1 MVKILSCLLF
11 LLLLKASNVWSA
23 CYASQWQN
31 GQPVYGSLYVTGSTT
46 IGQCQ
51 ALACQIYPTISG
63 CYTPPPQVV
72 TCTYSAVTEFRSC
85 PVNYSGS
92 QTWKSE
98 INCPNGQ
105 YGQPM
110 PSGWFKIADTC
121 TPSPPSCVAN
131 TESKVESCPV
141 NFSGQKT
148 YQKTNLC
155 PDPYGSPVQGQ
166 WILTSDTCTPNPPT
180 CKVSSESKVCPLNQS
195 GSNVRTSICP
205 DPYGQPIWGDW
216 VSTCSWNPP
225 SCKINT
231 ETQMLSC
238 PSGYTGTITQTR
250 SSNCPDPYG
259 QPILG
264 GWVTSQDTCVKSLT
278 NPTNVTSPFSPISPT
293 SVLNQSISTPAP
305 TTQSAPAT
313 APMNVQTMTT
323 TQTQTD
329 TKTESTGNS
338 NKNTMQTIVGNL
350 IKFEIISQ
358 PSIKQYD
365 VFPIISIGQ
374 EIPESIR
381 RNQDLYFQFIQGD
394 TVDFG
399 GEQDMRM
406 NAIKQFNLE
415 YENGFE

>member
-23 CYASQWQN
+23 CYASQWQG
-31 GQPVYGSLYVTGSTT
+31 GQPVYSSLFVDGGTT
-46 IGQCQ
+46 LQQCQ

-121 TPSPPSCVAN
+121 TP
-131 TESKVESCPV
+131 
-141 NFSGQKT
+141 
-148 YQKTNLC
+148 
-155 PDPYGSPVQGQ
+155 
-166 WILTSDTCTPNPPT
+166 
-180 CKVSSESKVCPLNQS
+180 
-195 GSNVRTSICP
+195 
-205 DPYGQPIWGDW
+205 
-216 VSTCSWNPP
+216 NPP
-225 SCKINT
+225 SCKTSI
-231 ETQMLSC
+231 ETQTLSC
-238 PSGYTGTITQTR
+238 QSGYTGTITQTR
-250 SSNCPDPYG
+250 SSSCPDPYG
-259 QPILG
+259 QPVWG

-278 NPTNVTSPFSPISPT
+278 NPTNVLSPISPISPM

-313 APMNVQTMTT
+313 APMSVQTTTT
-323 TQTQTD
+323 TQTQTE

-374 EIPESIR
+374 AIPESIR

-415 YENGFE
+415 FENEYGQNN

>member
-11 LLLLKASNVWSA
+11 LLLLKASNVWA
-23 CYASQWQN
+23 NCYASQWQG
-31 GQPVYGSLYVTGSTT
+31 GQPVYSSLFVSGNTT
-46 IGQCQ
+46 LQQCQ
-51 ALACQIYPTISG
+51 ALACQIYPSISG

-85 PVNYSGS
+85 PVNFSGS

-121 TPSPPSCVAN
+121 TPNPPSCK
-131 TESKVESCPV
+131 TSIETQTLSC
-141 NFSGQKT
+141 
-148 YQKTNLC
+148 
-155 PDPYGSPVQGQ
+155 
-166 WILTSDTCTPNPPT
+166 
-180 CKVSSESKVCPLNQS
+180 QS
-195 GSNVRTSICP
+195 GYTGTVIQTRSNSCP
-205 DPYGQPIWGDW
+205 DPYGQPVW
-216 VSTCSWNPP
+216 
-225 SCKINT
+225 
-231 ETQMLSC
+231 
-238 PSGYTGTITQTR
+238 
-250 SSNCPDPYG
+250 
-259 QPILG
+259 G

-278 NPTNVTSPFSPISPT
+278 NPTNVTSPLSPISPT

-313 APMNVQTMTT
+313 AQTNVQTATI
-323 TQTQTD
+323 TQTQTETKTESKTE

-358 PSIKQYD
+358 PSVKQYD
-365 VFPIISIGQ
+365 VFPIIEIGQ
-374 EIPESIR
+374 AIPESIR

-406 NAIKQFNLE
+406 NAIKQFTLE
-415 YENGFE
+415 FENEFGQNN

>member
-11 LLLLKASNVWSA
+11 LLLLKASNVWA
-23 CYASQWQN
+23 GCYASQWQN
-31 GQPVYGSLYVTGSTT
+31 NQPVYGSLYVDGGTT
-46 IGQCQ
+46 LQQCQ
-51 ALACQIYPTISG
+51 AIACQIYPTLNG

-85 PVNYSGS
+85 PINYSGS

-121 TPSPPSCVAN
+121 TPNPPSCK
-131 TESKVESCPV
+131 TSIETQTLSC
-141 NFSGQKT
+141 
-148 YQKTNLC
+148 
-155 PDPYGSPVQGQ
+155 
-166 WILTSDTCTPNPPT
+166 
-180 CKVSSESKVCPLNQS
+180 QS
-195 GSNVRTSICP
+195 GYTGTVTQTRSNSCP
-205 DPYGQPIWGDW
+205 DPYGQPVW
-216 VSTCSWNPP
+216 
-225 SCKINT
+225 
-231 ETQMLSC
+231 
-238 PSGYTGTITQTR
+238 
-250 SSNCPDPYG
+250 
-259 QPILG
+259 G

-278 NPTNVTSPFSPISPT
+278 NPTNVTSPISPISPT
-293 SVLNQSISTPAP
+293 SVLNQSINTPAP
-305 TTQSAPAT
+305 TIQSAPVT
-313 APMNVQTMTT
+313 VQTNVPTAT
-323 TQTQTD
+323 ITQTQTD
-329 TKTESTGNS
+329 TKTESKTETKTESTGNS

-358 PSIKQYD
+358 PSVKQYD
-365 VFPIISIGQ
+365 VFPIIEIGQ
-374 EIPESIR
+374 AIPESIR

>member
-1 MVKILSCLLF
+1 MVKILSCL
-11 LLLLKASNVWSA
+11 LLLLKASNVWA
-23 CYASQWQN
+23 GCYASQWQN
-31 GQPVYGSLYVTGSTT
+31 NQPVYSSLFVDGGTT
-46 IGQCQ
+46 LQQCQ
-51 ALACQIYPTISG
+51 AIACQIYPTLNG

-85 PVNYSGS
+85 PVNFSGS

-121 TPSPPSCVAN
+121 TPNPPSCK
-131 TESKVESCPV
+131 TSIETQTLSC
-141 NFSGQKT
+141 
-148 YQKTNLC
+148 
-155 PDPYGSPVQGQ
+155 
-166 WILTSDTCTPNPPT
+166 
-180 CKVSSESKVCPLNQS
+180 QS
-195 GSNVRTSICP
+195 GYTGTVTQTRSNSCP
-205 DPYGQPIWGDW
+205 DPYGQPVW
-216 VSTCSWNPP
+216 
-225 SCKINT
+225 
-231 ETQMLSC
+231 
-238 PSGYTGTITQTR
+238 
-250 SSNCPDPYG
+250 
-259 QPILG
+259 G

-278 NPTNVTSPFSPISPT
+278 NPTNVTSPISPISPT
-293 SVLNQSISTPAP
+293 SVLNQSINTPAP
-305 TTQSAPAT
+305 TIQSAPVT
-313 APMNVQTMTT
+313 VQTNVPTAT
-323 TQTQTD
+323 ITQTQTD
-329 TKTESTGNS
+329 TKTENKTETKTESTGNS

-358 PSIKQYD
+358 PSVKQYD
-365 VFPIISIGQ
+365 VFPIIEIGQ
-374 EIPESIR
+374 AIPESIR

>member
-1 MVKILSCLLF
+1 
-11 LLLLKASNVWSA
+11 
-23 CYASQWQN
+23 
-31 GQPVYGSLYVTGSTT
+31 
-46 IGQCQ
+46 
-51 ALACQIYPTISG
+51 
-63 CYTPPPQVV
+63 
-72 TCTYSAVTEFRSC
+72 
-85 PVNYSGS
+85 
-92 QTWKSE
+92 
-98 INCPNGQ
+98 
-105 YGQPM
+105 
-110 PSGWFKIADTC
+110 
-121 TPSPPSCVAN
+121 
-131 TESKVESCPV
+131 
-141 NFSGQKT
+141 
-148 YQKTNLC
+148 
-155 PDPYGSPVQGQ
+155 
-166 WILTSDTCTPNPPT
+166 
-180 CKVSSESKVCPLNQS
+180 
-195 GSNVRTSICP
+195 
-205 DPYGQPIWGDW
+205 
-216 VSTCSWNPP
+216 
-225 SCKINT
+225 
-231 ETQMLSC
+231 
-238 PSGYTGTITQTR
+238 
-250 SSNCPDPYG
+250 
-259 QPILG
+259 LG